1 MNNDAKN
8 LVNDLLNILQPDA
21 PAEKSIK
28 KQNAE
33 KQGEKNSTK
42 QPVKATLIQKK
53 GGKLGNVMI
62 KEPLSV
68 RSEFNLSASF
78 LDEIDETVKNTQN
91 AKVVI
96 RKDLYEVFM
105 SIKRVKQVKSVS
117 TLLDYA
123 LEDYIKRNSESIKK
137 LLYESKKHEIL

>member
-1 MNNDAKN
+1 MNNDANN

-21 PAEKSIK
+21 PVEKSK
-28 KQNAE
+28 KKE
-33 KQGEKNSTK
+33 KTESEDEKKGAK

-53 GGKLGNVMI
+53 GGKMGNVMTT
-62 KEPLSV
+62 EP
-68 RSEFNLSASF
+68 RSLPAEPNTSESF
-78 LDEIDETVKNTQN
+78 LAEIDETVKNTHN

-105 SIKRVKQVKSVS
+105 SIKRAKQVKSVS